1 MYTQCPECDVAFR
14 VTADVLRQA
23 AGKVRCG
30 GCGIAFNA
38 LEHLSE
44 EKPEPPTRTDPE
56 PELPELTP
64 EPPPELEADTPPQ
77 VISAEQSAALL
88 KTLDQLAGSD
98 IRIED
103 TGIEWRVLD
112 SDLDAVS
119 EPAEE
124 PEAIPEPEFEAV
136 TEPAEEPEADPVA
149 ATGSLKFFIE
159 DESDQPEIVEEMR
172 FDDNTPLP
180 DDFEFKDVVV
190 AAPEPAPAEVEE
202 AEVVDEL
209 QGAQVDLAFGDAEEW
224 EDLLGDLDESEPAEE
239 PEHEPDAEEEIEEDI
254 STEADDLV
262 AFGSDPTER
271 SADQPLDMDTQFAI
285 QAEAMGIDLSGL
297 HASVDQAEPENVD
310 AEAETSIDD
319 DLIAAAFETE
329 EAARVAEEETGAEL
343 EVDFAEELDDE
354 IEEEPEA
361 EPEEELTGEFEEE
374 PETEEDSEEELPGE
388 LEEEPETE
396 EDPEAEL
403 TGESEEEPETEDDP
417 EEELTGEFEEEP
429 EEEEPEE
436 ALDDEIPADLEH
448 EFVDEIHKASEE
460 DIGEEPEEDLDYGA
474 IKADEALE
482 AALEESGEEVEAD
495 NNETAAS
502 DEHIIPEMTEEEMTL
517 NMMIDQELLSVAV
530 EDEDGFASTIVQ
542 KQPDKKVEGEIGGNK
557 SIKKAEPLF
566 ETIVMEGESV
576 RGDADRE
583 KLASDEGAAL
593 IEKLR
598 AAGNNEKEYRAT
610 NRPSTGMI
618 AAGIGLLLLLGL
630 QFMHQ
635 SREALATIPAFNSAV
650 GPAYRALGKPLAPA
664 WDISGWRFEQTK
676 NSVDEV
682 DQSLTIYTRIGNK
695 SDEALPYPLVHVSMT
710 DRFEDII
717 GSRVLEPGVYLAA
730 NADPRKL
737 VAPGNTFDA
746 VISVKSPSDEA
757 TGFKLNVCYRQA
769 SGSLRCA
776 TQDFK

>member
-44 EKPEPPTRTDPE
+44 EKPQPPTRMDPE

-77 VISAEQSAALL
+77 VISAKQSAALL

-124 PEAIPEPEFEAV
+124 PEAVPEPEFEAV
-136 TEPAEEPEADPVA
+136 TEPAEEPDADPVA
-149 ATGSLKFFIE
+149 ETGSLKFFIE

-224 EDLLGDLDESEPAEE
+224 EDLLGDLDESEPEEE
-239 PEHEPDAEEEIEEDI
+239 PEHEPDAAEEIDEDI
-254 STEADDLV
+254 PTEADDLV
-262 AFGSDPTER
+262 VFGSGPTER

-297 HASVDQAEPENVD
+297 HASVDKEQPETDD

-319 DLIAAAFETE
+319 DLIAAAFKTE
-329 EAARVAEEETGAEL
+329 ETARVAEEETGTGP
-343 EVDFAEELDDE
+343 EVDSEEEPDDE
-354 IEEEPEA
+354 IGKEAEA
-361 EPEEELTGEFEEE
+361 EPEEERTGEFDEE
-374 PETEEDSEEELPGE
+374 PEA
-388 LEEEPETE
+388 
-396 EDPEAEL
+396 EAE
-403 TGESEEEPETEDDP
+403 P
-417 EEELTGEFEEEP
+417 EEERTGEF
-429 EEEEPEE
+429 EEEPEE
-436 ALDDEIPADLEH
+436 ALDDEISADLEH

-460 DIGEEPEEDLDYGA
+460 DIGEEPEEELDYGA

-495 NNETAAS
+495 NNETAPS
-502 DEHIIPEMTEEEMTL
+502 DEHIIPEMTEEEMTI

-576 RGDADRE
+576 RGDVDRE

-610 NRPSTGMI
+610 NWPSTGMI

-650 GPAYRALGKPLAPA
+650 GPAYRALGKPLTPA

>member
-44 EKPEPPTRTDPE
+44 EKPQPPTRMDPE

-77 VISAEQSAALL
+77 VISAKQSAALL

-124 PEAIPEPEFEAV
+124 PEAVPEPEFEAV
-136 TEPAEEPEADPVA
+136 TEPAEEPDADPVA
-149 ATGSLKFFIE
+149 ETGSLKFFIE

-224 EDLLGDLDESEPAEE
+224 EDLLGDLDESEPEEE
-239 PEHEPDAEEEIEEDI
+239 PEHEPDAAEEIDEDI
-254 STEADDLV
+254 PTEADDLV
-262 AFGSDPTER
+262 VFGSGPTER

-297 HASVDQAEPENVD
+297 HASVDKEQPETDD

-319 DLIAAAFETE
+319 DLIAAAFKTE
-329 EAARVAEEETGAEL
+329 ETARVAEEETGTGP
-343 EVDFAEELDDE
+343 EVDSEEEPDDE
-354 IEEEPEA
+354 IGKEAEA
-361 EPEEELTGEFEEE
+361 EPEEELTGEFDEE
-374 PETEEDSEEELPGE
+374 PEAEAEPEKERTGE
-388 LEEEPETE
+388 FDEEPEA
-396 EDPEAEL
+396 EAE
-403 TGESEEEPETEDDP
+403 P
-417 EEELTGEFEEEP
+417 EEERTGEF
-429 EEEEPEE
+429 EEEPEE
-436 ALDDEIPADLEH
+436 ALDDEISADLEH

-460 DIGEEPEEDLDYGA
+460 DIGEEPEEELDYGA

-495 NNETAAS
+495 NNETAPS
-502 DEHIIPEMTEEEMTL
+502 DEHIIPEMTEEEMTI

-576 RGDADRE
+576 RGDVDRE

-610 NRPSTGMI
+610 NWPSTGMI

-650 GPAYRALGKPLAPA
+650 GPAYRALGKPLTPA

>member
-44 EKPEPPTRTDPE
+44 EKPQPPTRMDPE

-77 VISAEQSAALL
+77 VISAKQSAALL

-124 PEAIPEPEFEAV
+124 PEAVPEPEFEAV
-136 TEPAEEPEADPVA
+136 TEPAEEPDADPVA
-149 ATGSLKFFIE
+149 ETGSLKFFIE

-224 EDLLGDLDESEPAEE
+224 EDLLGDLDESEPEEE
-239 PEHEPDAEEEIEEDI
+239 PEHEPDAAEEIDEDI
-254 STEADDLV
+254 PTEADDLV
-262 AFGSDPTER
+262 VFGSGPTER

-297 HASVDQAEPENVD
+297 HASVDKEQPETDD

-319 DLIAAAFETE
+319 DLIAAAFKTE
-329 EAARVAEEETGAEL
+329 ETARVAEEETGTGP
-343 EVDFAEELDDE
+343 EVDSEEEPDDE
-354 IEEEPEA
+354 IGKEAEA
-361 EPEEELTGEFEEE
+361 EPEEERTGEF
-374 PETEEDSEEELPGE
+374 
-388 LEEEPETE
+388 
-396 EDPEAEL
+396 
-403 TGESEEEPETEDDP
+403 
-417 EEELTGEFEEEP
+417 
-429 EEEEPEE
+429 EEEPEE
-436 ALDDEIPADLEH
+436 ALDDEISADLEH

-460 DIGEEPEEDLDYGA
+460 DIGEEPEEELDYGA

-495 NNETAAS
+495 NNETAPS
-502 DEHIIPEMTEEEMTL
+502 DEHIIPEMTEEEMTI

-576 RGDADRE
+576 RGDVDRE

-610 NRPSTGMI
+610 NWPSTGMI

-650 GPAYRALGKPLAPA
+650 GPAYRALGKPLTPA

>member
-44 EKPEPPTRTDPE
+44 EKPQPPTRMDPE

-77 VISAEQSAALL
+77 VISAKQSAALL

-124 PEAIPEPEFEAV
+124 PEAVPEPEFEAV
-136 TEPAEEPEADPVA
+136 TEPAEEPDADPVA
-149 ATGSLKFFIE
+149 ETGSLKFFIE

-224 EDLLGDLDESEPAEE
+224 EDLLGDLDESEPEEE
-239 PEHEPDAEEEIEEDI
+239 PEHEPDAAEEIDEDI
-254 STEADDLV
+254 PTEADDLV
-262 AFGSDPTER
+262 VFGSGPTER

-297 HASVDQAEPENVD
+297 HASVDKEQPETDD

-319 DLIAAAFETE
+319 DLIAAAFKTE
-329 EAARVAEEETGAEL
+329 ETARVAEEETGTGP
-343 EVDFAEELDDE
+343 EVDSEEEPDDE
-354 IEEEPEA
+354 IGKEAEA
-361 EPEEELTGEFEEE
+361 EPEEELTGEFDEE
-374 PETEEDSEEELPGE
+374 PEAEA
-388 LEEEPETE
+388 EPEKE
-396 EDPEAEL
+396 R
-403 TGESEEEPETEDDP
+403 
-417 EEELTGEFEEEP
+417 TGEFD
-429 EEEEPEE
+429 EEPEE
-436 ALDDEIPADLEH
+436 ALDDEISADLEH

-460 DIGEEPEEDLDYGA
+460 DIGEEPEEELDYGA

-495 NNETAAS
+495 NNETAPS
-502 DEHIIPEMTEEEMTL
+502 DEHIIPEMTEEEMTI

-576 RGDADRE
+576 RGDVDRE

-610 NRPSTGMI
+610 NWPSTGMI

-650 GPAYRALGKPLAPA
+650 GPAYRALGKPLTPA

>member
-44 EKPEPPTRTDPE
+44 EKPQPPTRMDPE

-77 VISAEQSAALL
+77 VISAKQSAALL

-124 PEAIPEPEFEAV
+124 PEAVPEPEFEAV
-136 TEPAEEPEADPVA
+136 TEPAEEPDADPVA
-149 ATGSLKFFIE
+149 ETGSLKFFIE

-224 EDLLGDLDESEPAEE
+224 EDLLGDLDESEPEEE
-239 PEHEPDAEEEIEEDI
+239 PEHEPDAAEEIDEDI
-254 STEADDLV
+254 PTEADDLV
-262 AFGSDPTER
+262 VFGSGPTER

-297 HASVDQAEPENVD
+297 HASVDKEQPETDD

-319 DLIAAAFETE
+319 DLIAAAFKTE
-329 EAARVAEEETGAEL
+329 ETARVAEEETGTGP
-343 EVDFAEELDDE
+343 EVDSEEEPDDE
-354 IEEEPEA
+354 IGKEAEA
-361 EPEEELTGEFEEE
+361 EPEEERTGEFDEE
-374 PETEEDSEEELPGE
+374 PEA
-388 LEEEPETE
+388 
-396 EDPEAEL
+396 EAE
-403 TGESEEEPETEDDP
+403 P
-417 EEELTGEFEEEP
+417 EEERTGEFD
-429 EEEEPEE
+429 EEPEE
-436 ALDDEIPADLEH
+436 ALDDEISADLEH

-460 DIGEEPEEDLDYGA
+460 DIGEEPEEELDYGA

-495 NNETAAS
+495 NNETAPS
-502 DEHIIPEMTEEEMTL
+502 DEHIIPEMTEEEMTI

-576 RGDADRE
+576 RGDVDRE

-610 NRPSTGMI
+610 NWPSTGMI

-650 GPAYRALGKPLAPA
+650 GPAYRALGKPLTPA

>member
-44 EKPEPPTRTDPE
+44 EKPQPPTRMDPE

-77 VISAEQSAALL
+77 VISAKQSAALL

-124 PEAIPEPEFEAV
+124 PEAVPEPEFEAV
-136 TEPAEEPEADPVA
+136 TEPAEEPDADPVA
-149 ATGSLKFFIE
+149 ETGSLKFFIE

-224 EDLLGDLDESEPAEE
+224 EDLLGDLDESEPEEE
-239 PEHEPDAEEEIEEDI
+239 PEHEPDAAEEIDEDI
-254 STEADDLV
+254 PTEADDLV
-262 AFGSDPTER
+262 VFGSGPTER

-297 HASVDQAEPENVD
+297 HASVDKEQPETDD

-319 DLIAAAFETE
+319 DLIAAAFKTE
-329 EAARVAEEETGAEL
+329 ETARVAEEETGTGP
-343 EVDFAEELDDE
+343 EVDSEEEPDDE
-354 IEEEPEA
+354 IGKEAEA
-361 EPEEELTGEFEEE
+361 EPEEELTGEFDEE
-374 PETEEDSEEELPGE
+374 PEAEAEPEKERTGE
-388 LEEEPETE
+388 FDEEPEA
-396 EDPEAEL
+396 EAE
-403 TGESEEEPETEDDP
+403 P
-417 EEELTGEFEEEP
+417 EEERTGEFD
-429 EEEEPEE
+429 EEPEE
-436 ALDDEIPADLEH
+436 ALDDEISADLEH

-460 DIGEEPEEDLDYGA
+460 DIGEEPEEELDYGA

-495 NNETAAS
+495 NNETAPS
-502 DEHIIPEMTEEEMTL
+502 DEHIIPEMTEEEMTI

-576 RGDADRE
+576 RGDVDRE

-610 NRPSTGMI
+610 NWPSTGMI

-650 GPAYRALGKPLAPA
+650 GPAYRALGKPLTPA

>member
-14 VTADVLRQA
+14 VTAEVLRQA

-30 GCGIAFNA
+30 SCGIAFNA

-44 EKPEPPTRTDPE
+44 EKPQPLTRRDPE

-77 VISAEQSAALL
+77 SISAEQSAALL

-112 SDLDAVS
+112 SDSEAVT
-119 EPAEE
+119 EPDEE
-124 PEAIPEPEFEAV
+124 PETVPEPEFEPEFKAV
-136 TEPAEEPEADPVA
+136 TESADEPKADPVA
-149 ATGSLKFFIE
+149 ETGSLRFFIE

-190 AAPEPAPAEVEE
+190 SAPEPAPAEDKA

-209 QGAQVDLAFGDAEEW
+209 QGAQVDLAFGDAEDW
-224 EDLLGDLDESEPAEE
+224 EDLLGDLDEDEPEE
-239 PEHEPDAEEEIEEDI
+239 GPEHESDAEEEIEEDI
-254 STEADDLV
+254 PTEADDLV
-262 AFGSDPTER
+262 VFGSDQTER
-271 SADQPLDMDTQFAI
+271 SADQPLDMDTQFAM

-297 HASVDQAEPENVD
+297 HASVNHEEPDVDD

-319 DLIAAAFETE
+319 DLIAAAFENE
-329 EAARVAEEETGAEL
+329 QAARVAEEETEAEL
-343 EVDFAEELDDE
+343 EVDFEEELDGE
-354 IEEEPEA
+354 NSEEPE
-361 EPEEELTGEFEEE
+361 P
-374 PETEEDSEEELPGE
+374 
-388 LEEEPETE
+388 
-396 EDPEAEL
+396 
-403 TGESEEEPETEDDP
+403 
-417 EEELTGEFEEEP
+417 
-429 EEEEPEE
+429 EPEE
-436 ALDDEIPADLEH
+436 ALDDEIPEDLEH
-448 EFVDEIHKASEE
+448 EIVDEIEKASAE
-460 DIGEEPEEDLDYGA
+460 DIGEEPEDELEYGA
-474 IKADEALE
+474 LKADETLE
-482 AALEESGEEVEAD
+482 AALEESDEEVEAD

-517 NMMIDQELLSVAV
+517 NMLIDQELLSVAV

-557 SIKKAEPLF
+557 NIKKVAPLF

-583 KLASDEGAAL
+583 ELASAEGAAL

-598 AAGNNEKEYRAT
+598 AAGNDEKEYRT
-610 NRPSTGMI
+610 KNRPSNGMI

-650 GPAYRALGKPLAPA
+650 GPAYRALGKPLTPA

-682 DQSLTIYTRIGNK
+682 DRSLTIYTRIGNQ

-776 TQDFK
+776 TEDFK